1 MCVCDSFAHG
11 FTVALRVQ
19 QAAPACLSQ
28 RTRDVLVRGLPPRRA
43 DQPLE
48 TAAKYGNR
56 GAGYY
61 GAKAMN
67 QLLWYGSWLVFAA
80 VLLGIVL
87 AMFLQD
93 LKRVSDEEPLRIPFI
108 GEASPGDLTYPLA
121 LIELFGPYVTLGA
134 AIAFFFGVG
143 LYLSIFGS

>member
-1 MCVCDSFAHG
+1 
-11 FTVALRVQ
+11 VQ
-19 QAAPACLSQ
+19 QAALPCVSQ
-28 RTRDVLVRGLPPRRA
+28 RTRDVLGRGLPPRRA

-48 TAAKYGNR
+48 IAANMVI
-56 GAGYY
+56 GAGYH

>member
-1 MCVCDSFAHG
+1 
-11 FTVALRVQ
+11 
-19 QAAPACLSQ
+19 
-28 RTRDVLVRGLPPRRA
+28 
-43 DQPLE
+43 
-48 TAAKYGNR
+48 
-56 GAGYY
+56 
-61 GAKAMN
+61 MN